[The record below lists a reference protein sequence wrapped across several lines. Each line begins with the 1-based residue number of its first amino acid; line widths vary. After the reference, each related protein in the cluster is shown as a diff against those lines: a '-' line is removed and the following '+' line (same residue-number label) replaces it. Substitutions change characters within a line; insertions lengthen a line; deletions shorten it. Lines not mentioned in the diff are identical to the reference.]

1 MLFKN
6 VGLKWNLG
14 IEKDTLTQKISPV
27 YQLGTIEPSFN
38 RSIDNFDCFS
48 LKVHEI
54 EIFFG
59 FDFEI
64 SLRFYL
70 VSFASKRNKAK

>member
-27 YQLGTIEPSFN
+27 YQLGKIEPSFN
-38 RSIDNFDCFS
+38 HSPQWLGKII
-48 LKVHEI
+48 K
-54 EIFFG
+54 
-59 FDFEI
+59 
-64 SLRFYL
+64 
-70 VSFASKRNKAK
+70 

>member
-1 MLFKN
+1 MYSVSVMLFKN

-38 RSIDNFDCFS
+38 RSPQWLGKTI
-48 LKVHEI
+48 K
-54 EIFFG
+54 
-59 FDFEI
+59 
-64 SLRFYL
+64 
-70 VSFASKRNKAK
+70 